1 MNDSATKNFWIVDL
15 DEYTPILKT
24 VDEKIIVQA
33 DFSLAEEGLDSGE
46 RLKQLV
52 DFIRNTRKRLEDC
65 FPGFTSRLPLGVS
78 QRVAEEIVYLAY
90 WKNQRLECRVDK
102 ASYEVVVWVYFPDQP
117 QLNCILDQF
126 AGGLDPCNELQEWLD
141 FFCRII
147 SDHLEIWQIDL
158 VIHESVHRRL
168 AISNP
173 ANVFIDVQAGECT
186 LMQESPARTAIDN
199 APSDTL
205 MPSC

>member
-1 MNDSATKNFWIVDL
+1 
-15 DEYTPILKT
+15 
-24 VDEKIIVQA
+24 
-33 DFSLAEEGLDSGE
+33 
-46 RLKQLV
+46 
-52 DFIRNTRKRLEDC
+52 LEDC

-90 WKNQRLECRVDK
+90 WKNKRLECRVDK
-102 ASYEVVVWVYFPDQP
+102 ASHEVVVWVYFPDHP
-117 QLNCILDQF
+117 ELNSILDQF

-158 VIHESVHRRL
+158 VIHESVSARL
-168 AISNP
+168 AISNR

-186 LMQESPARTAIDN
+186 TIQESLARITKHNLPA
-199 APSDTL
+199 DTL